1 VSRSLT
7 RDTVRSATTAV
18 KAFKKSNP
26 LVMRKKMEIKDVYF
40 RKDEPDRDL
49 LRFELAFDFEEYFI
63 IAAGVILLLIVA
75 MGITKWSRRREMRK
89 AYKKK

>member
-1 VSRSLT
+1 
-7 RDTVRSATTAV
+7 
-18 KAFKKSNP
+18 
-26 LVMRKKMEIKDVYF
+26 MRKKMEIKDVYF

-75 MGITKWSRRREMRK
+75 RGITKWSRRWETRK